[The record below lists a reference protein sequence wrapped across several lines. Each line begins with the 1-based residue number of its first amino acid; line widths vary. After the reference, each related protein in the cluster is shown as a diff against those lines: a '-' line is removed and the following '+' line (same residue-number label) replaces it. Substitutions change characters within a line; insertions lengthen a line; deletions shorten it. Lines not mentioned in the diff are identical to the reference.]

1 MPPFSPEDH
10 NHHLPRHRI
19 SNSNDNSNSNN
30 SINGSARAF
39 FGFSAVKL
47 AEEENDFNSVHQDI
61 IIDEEGLA
69 LGVSNLVGKW
79 FQTDTEAGTEPE
91 TEPARHDAVH
101 DQREEQP
108 RSCSSRRRR
117 RRSSSTNR
125 SSIHAGLSM
134 IPERRVAF
142 AGTKAEKTF
151 FGNHYYIATVEPI
164 ELFPVPHVSEY
175 TALDKRRMWYSRRD
189 ISGMR
194 KSCVRASL
202 EIAKD
207 PELYCPVT
215 FRGLE
220 YIIDAAIELSLAEER
235 ERNTQNGSDNDRDHH
250 EPVSTFES
258 RRWDTLEA
266 VLDEQDRQ
274 RRFGEADPE
283 AIRAV
288 YQESGRTEASLALA
302 RLYAL
307 RDEACARDEDALS
320 KQDQHAY
327 YGSGGDEYGD
337 GDYESGGEGGT
348 SCHYLRISNGLPMG
362 IENIFRM
369 LLAPVL
375 DIPYGDLCRV
385 MGEEC
390 IAIS

>member
-1 MPPFSPEDH
+1 
-10 NHHLPRHRI
+10 
-19 SNSNDNSNSNN
+19 
-30 SINGSARAF
+30 
-39 FGFSAVKL
+39 VKL
-47 AEEENDFNSVHQDI
+47 AEEENDFDSVHQDI

-69 LGVSNLVGKW
+69 LGVSNLVDKW
-79 FQTDTEAGTEPE
+79 FQTDTEAGTELEIE
-91 TEPARHDAVH
+91 TETETARHDAGH

-108 RSCSSRRRR
+108 RFCRRK
-117 RRSSSTNR
+117 RSSSSSR

-142 AGTKAEKTF
+142 AGTKAEEAF
-151 FGNHYYIATVEPI
+151 FGNHRFVATAEPI
-164 ELFPVPHVSEY
+164 ELFRVPHVSEY

-194 KSCVRASL
+194 RSCVRASL

-207 PELYCPVT
+207 TELYCPVT

-220 YIIDAAIELSLAEER
+220 YLIDAAIELSLAEER
-235 ERNTQNGSDNDRDHH
+235 ERNTENGSDDH
-250 EPVSTFES
+250 EPFSTFES

-266 VLDEQDRQ
+266 ILDEQDRQ
-274 RRFGEADPE
+274 RWSGEADPE
-283 AIRAV
+283 AIRSV
-288 YQESGRTEASLALA
+288 YQESGGTEASSALA

-307 RDEACARDEDALS
+307 RDEACAGDEDASS
-320 KQDQHAY
+320 KQDQQAC
-327 YGSGGDEYGD
+327 YGTDGDDCGD
-337 GDYESGGEGGT
+337 GDDERGGGT
-348 SCHYLRISNGLPMG
+348 SCYYLGSSNGLPGG
-362 IENIFRM
+362 IENVFRM